1 MSPEYFSLIT
11 YHTDVGDIT
20 FQELMRIPLSTTH
33 RHNYPIFHLWMGIN
47 GAPCS
52 NTGYKNN
59 GNDNNNNG
67 LESLP
72 TSSSKTLFDPPPPP
86 SSAAMACFPNNF
98 NLSCFPNN
106 FNPFDR
112 HSQSSYY
119 GIILGQQ
126 KRLGVV
132 KYNTSCIYLQNTR
145 MGLITSSILQCFGG
159 GNG

>member
-72 TSSSKTLFDPPPPP
+72 TSSSKTHFYPPPPP
-86 SSAAMACFPNNF
+86 PPPRWRVFP
-98 NLSCFPNN
+98 
-106 FNPFDR
+106 
-112 HSQSSYY
+112 
-119 GIILGQQ
+119 
-126 KRLGVV
+126 
-132 KYNTSCIYLQNTR
+132 
-145 MGLITSSILQCFGG
+145 ITSTYRVFPITSTRLIDIHNPPTMELFWGSRSDWGWSNTIQAAYTYKTRGWD
-159 GNG
+159 